1 MQSGCSGK
9 LGTSCGCG
17 FEGAKEKGEKWGGG
31 VHRPSRG
38 TPLHCLRT
46 PLYCA
51 CSSICPDVL
60 YLRTRMLGLALAL
73 QHTPAARR
81 IGRCIRV
88 HNGCMSPRFHQK
100 FVCPNGAPCRVAPHR
115 ALWWLFS
122 YSFFVNM
129 MASGLVASSVS
140 SLERRYG
147 FSKTR
152 LGVLLS
158 TSDVVACESP
168 THPCLL
174 PHTLSPPSPHPRRD
188 NCCKCDLHNDSPL
201 AGKPP
206 PHTSQ
211 PRGHR
216 QRSCTCCCCSLS
228 HY

>member
-1 MQSGCSGK
+1 MAR
-9 LGTSCGCG
+9 LLAACGCG
-17 FEGAKEKGEKWGGG
+17 FEGAKEKGGKWGGG

-51 CSSICPDVL
+51 CSSICSSALKFVHADV
-60 YLRTRMLGLALAL
+60 GPCSG
-73 QHTPAARR
+73 PAAYTRSAED
-81 IGRCIRV
+81 RCVRV
-88 HNGCMSPRFHQK
+88 HNGCMNPRFHQK

-188 NCCKCDLHNDSPL
+188 NCCKCDLHNNSPL
-201 AGKPP
+201 AGVESSLRTLPSP
-206 PHTSQ
+206 VATFNAPT
-211 PRGHR
+211 PVAVALCHR
-216 QRSCTCCCCSLS
+216 
-228 HY
+228 